1 MSALKNR
8 QRIYFWWKKEII
20 ARKAL
25 LVNWMVNPTLSNISP
40 SRCNYVIAGYGYE
53 CLVTSSHLTRQKSP
67 KYISL
72 EDLPKRSFFV
82 SQALRCMTYLQR
94 SRTHLTLRK
103 QWSAVSLQSS
113 FCTRCPIKIHRVCLP
128 KFDISI
134 PPFLSFSVECVSW
147 YWVGRS
153 DWKKKTLKKISE

>member
-1 MSALKNR
+1 
-8 QRIYFWWKKEII
+8 
-20 ARKAL
+20 
-25 LVNWMVNPTLSNISP
+25 MVNPTLSNISP

-82 SQALRCMTYLQR
+82 SQALLSRRTLHDARCT
-94 SRTHLTLRK
+94 RTHLIPRK

-113 FCTRCPIKIHRVCLP
+113 FCTSCPIKIHRVCLP
-128 KFDISI
+128 KFGISI
-134 PPFLSFSVECVSW
+134 PPFFRLASNAFPDIGSI
-147 YWVGRS
+147 GRIE
-153 DWKKKTLKKISE
+153 KKNVKKNLGIGGPGSP